1 MSDPRSRRPRAP
13 KRTAPPAAGGPR
25 PDGFVPLAS
34 LKQGASDPA
43 AALAAIRRLYFETTR
58 HTIEHDFA
66 HAIALLKTLPTEEA
80 REKASVFMEGL
91 TEMRREWEK
100 AARRAATRPAR
111 DRGRR
116 SR

>member
-1 MSDPRSRRPRAP
+1 MSDSRPRRPRAS
-13 KRTAPPAAGGPR
+13 KRTAPPSADAAR

-34 LKQGASDPA
+34 LKPGASDPA
-43 AALAAIRRLYFETTR
+43 AALAAIRRIYFETSQR
-58 HTIEHDFA
+58 TIEHDFA
-66 HAIALLKTLPTEEA
+66 HAIELLKSLPTEEA

-91 TEMRREWEK
+91 AEMRREWEK
-100 AARRAATRPAR
+100 AARRAPARPPR